1 ANHVTRKEGLEF
13 AQRKNVQFFESSA
26 KLDINISEL
35 FSKTFDGMIKRYVLT
50 PILKSTLKYKAVVLG
65 DPSVGKSAIIERLCG
80 HPFPGDISIGTQ
92 FNSVISKINHC
103 SVIMEFWDT
112 NGQTGDQSLAQ
123 MMPMYYRSAH
133 TVLLVYDIH
142 CQQSFNNLHK
152 YL

>member
-80 HPFPGDISIGTQ
+80 HPFPGDNSIGTQ
-92 FNSVISKINHC
+92 FNS
-103 SVIMEFWDT
+103 
-112 NGQTGDQSLAQ
+112 TGDQSLAQ